1 MEMLEEDKHNKGLS
15 LDPPRTSHHH
25 PLYQHPRQQDP
36 HHHNNNNN
44 DEEEDDEHNSSPS
57 SGNPHPHYQQQNST
71 FHFHHHPYFQQHLD
85 LEPEQEPLQQPKKWS
100 SFLPPPHPNRP
111 PPTTTSSSFYSIEY
125 ARKMGETTHDHHTG
139 APETTTTTTTTKP
152 AATSSKRIAGEIV
165 EVQGGHIVRSTGRK
179 DRHSKVCTA
188 KGPRDRR
195 VRLSAHT
202 AIQFYDVQDRL
213 GYDRPSKAVDWL
225 IKKAKSAIDELA
237 QLPAWN
243 PTATCSTT
251 PQQQQQQQQQLQQ
264 QQTNEMFN
272 RQSPVDNHQV
282 TASTSHRSAAALERR
297 MPPQQEQFSS
307 QQLELDY
314 NNSSGGKHG
323 FLQGSLDTDI
333 ADTIKS
339 FFPVETQTT
348 SFHSYPQPPDLL
360 SRTAVTTQQQD
371 LRLSLQS
378 FQDPI
383 LLQSHHDNHHHHNQV
398 LFAGNSSL
406 GDYDGGG
413 SGSTL
418 WSEQQQQQ
426 QQEEND
432 NGRLHRMMAWNANAN
447 VNAAD
452 GGNSGH
458 GGGFVFSA
466 PAAPTFGGYGQF
478 FTQRGPLQ
486 SSYNPS
492 VRAWIDPSMAATA
505 NIADHHHHYLSPMIH
520 QASVSGGGFSG
531 FRIPARIQGEE
542 EHDGVSDKP
551 SSASSDSHH

>member
-1 MEMLEEDKHNKGLS
+1 
-15 LDPPRTSHHH
+15 
-25 PLYQHPRQQDP
+25 
-36 HHHNNNNN
+36 
-44 DEEEDDEHNSSPS
+44 
-57 SGNPHPHYQQQNST
+57 
-71 FHFHHHPYFQQHLD
+71 
-85 LEPEQEPLQQPKKWS
+85 
-100 SFLPPPHPNRP
+100 
-111 PPTTTSSSFYSIEY
+111 
-125 ARKMGETTHDHHTG
+125 
-139 APETTTTTTTTKP
+139 
-152 AATSSKRIAGEIV
+152 
-165 EVQGGHIVRSTGRK
+165 
-179 DRHSKVCTA
+179 
-188 KGPRDRR
+188 
-195 VRLSAHT
+195 
-202 AIQFYDVQDRL
+202 
-213 GYDRPSKAVDWL
+213 
-225 IKKAKSAIDELA
+225 
-237 QLPAWN
+237 
-243 PTATCSTT
+243 
-251 PQQQQQQQQQLQQ
+251 
-264 QQTNEMFN
+264 MFN
-272 RQSPVDNHQV
+272 RQSPVDNHPV

-297 MPPQQEQFSS
+297 MPPQQQEQFSS

-314 NNSSGGKHG
+314 NNSSSGKHG

-360 SRTAVTTQQQD
+360 SRTPAATAQQQD

-383 LLQSHHDNHHHHNQV
+383 LLQSHHDNHHHHHHHNQV

-406 GDYDGGG
+406 GGYDGGG
-413 SGSTL
+413 GSGTTL
-418 WSEQQQQQ
+418 WSEQQQHQQ

-432 NGRLHRMMAWNANAN
+432 NGRLHRMLAWNANANVNVN

-452 GGNSGH
+452 GGNSGNCA
-458 GGGFVFSA
+458 GFVFNA
-466 PAAPTFGGYGQF
+466 PAAPAFGGYGQF